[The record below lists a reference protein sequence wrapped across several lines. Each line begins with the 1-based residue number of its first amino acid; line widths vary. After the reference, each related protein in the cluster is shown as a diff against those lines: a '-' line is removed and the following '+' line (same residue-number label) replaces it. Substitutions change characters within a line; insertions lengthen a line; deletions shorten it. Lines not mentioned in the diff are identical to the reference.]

1 MTSET
6 FLGEIK
12 KAGVGATGSE
22 LSKMRRFDFITLY
35 PTTVGWRAWR

>member
-22 LSKMRRFDFITLY
+22 ASKMRRLDFITY